1 MGDGPIRREVFLR
14 RSYAFFLCVLSIH
27 LHNVAAGGAGVPVR
41 DGSGRLEKTWLRRG
55 SIIFHY
61 AIILSFF
68 GHIVG
73 LLTPDSVMHALR
85 ISMEA
90 HTVVAVGMGMILAPL
105 VVVGLGILLWRR
117 TTNEHVWATTV
128 PMDVLVVVLIL
139 INGCTGFYQAYVAHF
154 PVFVTVGPWL
164 RSLVVFRPDVVLM
177 ETVPLFLQIHVV
189 SAFTLFAL
197 IPFSRLVHIFSV
209 PVTYALRPFQIYR
222 RRYAG
227 L

>member
-1 MGDGPIRREVFLR
+1 MDSGNKFRARCGYLAVGIVVFLIE
-14 RSYAFFLCVLSIH
+14 L
-27 LHNVAAGGAGVPVR
+27 
-41 DGSGRLEKTWLRRG
+41 
-55 SIIFHY
+55 IIALYVHDH
-61 AIILSFF
+61 IIRPYI
-68 GHIVG
+68 G
-73 LLTPDSVMHALR
+73 DM
-85 ISMEA
+85 
-90 HTVVAVGMGMILAPL
+90 
-105 VVVGLGILLWRR
+105 
-117 TTNEHVWATTV
+117 
-128 PMDVLVVVLIL
+128 LVVVLIL

>member
-1 MGDGPIRREVFLR
+1 MMIRALLRKQLRELGAAFLR
-14 RSYAFFLCVLSIH
+14 SSKTGKARSRAS
-27 LHNVAAGGAGVPVR
+27 
-41 DGSGRLEKTWLRRG
+41 
-55 SIIFHY
+55 
-61 AIILSFF
+61 
-68 GHIVG
+68 
-73 LLTPDSVMHALR
+73 
-85 ISMEA
+85 
-90 HTVVAVGMGMILAPL
+90 AVGYT
-105 VVVGLGILLWRR
+105 LLF
-117 TTNEHVWATTV
+117 A
-128 PMDVLVVVLIL
+128 VLVVVLIL

>member
-1 MGDGPIRREVFLR
+1 M
-14 RSYAFFLCVLSIH
+14 
-27 LHNVAAGGAGVPVR
+27 
-41 DGSGRLEKTWLRRG
+41 
-55 SIIFHY
+55 
-61 AIILSFF
+61 SFF

-85 ISMEA
+85 ISIEA

-117 TTNEHVWATTV
+117 ITNEHVWATTV
-128 PMDVLVVVLIL
+128 PMDVLVVLLIL

>member
-1 MGDGPIRREVFLR
+1 M
-14 RSYAFFLCVLSIH
+14 
-27 LHNVAAGGAGVPVR
+27 
-41 DGSGRLEKTWLRRG
+41 G
-55 SIIFHY
+55 SISRPAAVALTLLVCAGIGL
-61 AIILSFF
+61 ANGL
-68 GHIVG
+68 IV
-73 LLTPDSVMHALR
+73 
-85 ISMEA
+85 
-90 HTVVAVGMGMILAPL
+90 TVLKVNGFIATLG
-105 VVVGLGILLWRR
+105 VGLGILLWRR
-117 TTNEHVWATTV
+117 ITNEHVWATTV
-128 PMDVLVVVLIL
+128 PMDVLVVLLIL

>member
-1 MGDGPIRREVFLR
+1 MTAPGGWNA
-14 RSYAFFLCVLSIH
+14 RSSEIF
-27 LHNVAAGGAGVPVR
+27 
-41 DGSGRLEKTWLRRG
+41 EKTWLRRG

-105 VVVGLGILLWRR
+105 VVAGLGILLWRR
-117 TTNEHVWATTV
+117 ITDEHVRATTV
-128 PMDVLVVVLIL
+128 PMDVLV
-139 INGCTGFYQAYVAHF
+139 NGCTGLYQAYVAHF

-164 RSLVVFRPDVVLM
+164 RGLVAFRPEAVLM
-177 ETVPLFLQIHVV
+177 ESVPLFLQIHVV

-197 IPFSRLVHIFSV
+197 MPFSRLVHIFSV
-209 PVTYALRPFQIYR
+209 PVTYVLRPFQIYR